1 MAAFA
6 KLVGQ
11 MQQRAVNLPQN
22 SASNRG
28 ANAAVARLRQNA
40 RNYVPEVSRSKSGV
54 ACVSRYRFVSWIIA
68 DTRSCRVY
76 IYIHTSRPNTE
87 HRSPH
92 LLNAPVSC
100 ATFYRASPWK
110 IKSPL
115 DSLVPRAKHARFE
128 LTSPLPPFF
137 SLPDKSAGG
146 KEGRGQGGGHRIG
159 EIDVSNFFW
168 LRCK

>member
-1 MAAFA
+1 M
-6 KLVGQ
+6 VGQ

-28 ANAAVARLRQNA
+28 ANTAVARLRQNA

-76 IYIHTSRPNTE
+76 TSRPNTE

-92 LLNAPVSC
+92 LLNAPVFMC
-100 ATFYRASPWK
+100 VRDILPCIPVK

-128 LTSPLPPFF
+128 LTSSSSLSLLF
-137 SLPDKSAGG
+137 SV
-146 KEGRGQGGGHRIG
+146 R
-159 EIDVSNFFW
+159 
-168 LRCK
+168 

>member
-76 IYIHTSRPNTE
+76 IYIHSRPNTE

-92 LLNAPVSC
+92 LLNAPVSCAC

-128 LTSPLPPFF
+128 LTSPSLPPF
-137 SLPDKSAGG
+137 LCPINQREGKRGEG
-146 KEGRGQGGGHRIG
+146 KE
-159 EIDVSNFFW
+159 EDTE
-168 LRCK
+168 LEK